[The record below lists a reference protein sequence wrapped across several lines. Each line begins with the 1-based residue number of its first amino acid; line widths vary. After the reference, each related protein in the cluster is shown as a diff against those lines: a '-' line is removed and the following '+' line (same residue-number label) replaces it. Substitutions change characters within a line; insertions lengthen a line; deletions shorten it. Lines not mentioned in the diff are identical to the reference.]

1 MKRRVSF
8 LIILLALFTVSAS
21 ASLSAPTSAEVE
33 SDNPFFEGYDE
44 EVVVFEFTGDRFQSD
59 EITIQ
64 PEDINDRI
72 QGEISEPITISISN
86 VNTKAQ
92 YAVKDA
98 GDEPI
103 RRVDFLLKRWQ
114 WEDEYS
120 WVPTEDERKE
130 IAQQWAYNN
139 CGIVSDMATE
149 IPYRYYEKFSGF
161 LGSELDGWAYCS
173 RFDTIEAQIGELQST
188 PDVIMETSFQVE
200 DASSSETVT
209 ITSGQ
214 SEGEVGTTTLE
225 TSSGESYAKINW
237 MGGLESGFEYPVPV
251 DEKVAFSNDYENNF
265 RLIQRSEYDEQYPS
279 ILSEVDDK
287 STYEEWHNEYET
299 AEGRSNREGSLENA
313 YNNDI
318 LDVVQTYKQSEFFE
332 YADSNAELFN
342 GAGKLTDGVVE
353 ISGDRETA
361 YPRFQVIVKAEE
373 VGWTIPSADPVVEDV
388 RYPDTFEEGSIGQVD
403 IDVRNEGDGALD
415 GSAYI
420 NSCTDEFTSLG
431 TSRGVTVEP
440 GETETVSVDVS
451 FATGSYN
458 SSTVSGSCDVHVK
471 DLRSEEVITN
481 TIELEGEQ
489 APECT
494 AERET
499 RSITTEGEPIINP
512 ETGEE
517 TGEAVGGR
525 MGIYICGGESL
536 QRNLVVECAEGE
548 SISSE
553 NGELTCTDHT
563 EEDDDGDNDDNNG
576 GSGFL
581 DSLFNSLGVDDPRDV
596 ASEQGFFSGIL
607 QTTHLGLALGVAL
620 VTGVVSY
627 TAARWIDGE
636 RRSSGGFN
644 PFASRGGRVE
654 QGNIAI
660 GVIAGLIG
668 GLLGLGLGLGIP
680 LGVQVIAIIVYLLAK
695 ASPLPI

>member
-8 LIILLALFTVSAS
+8 LIILIALFTVSAS

-33 SDNPFFEGYDE
+33 SDNPFFEGSE
-44 EVVVFEFTGDRFQSD
+44 EVLVFEFTGDRFQSD
-59 EITIQ
+59 EVTIQ
-64 PEDINDRI
+64 PEDINGQI
-72 QGEISEPITISISN
+72 QGEISEPVTISISN
-86 VNTKAQ
+86 VETKAQ
-92 YAVKDA
+92 YAVQDA
-98 GDEPI
+98 GDEPV
-103 RRVDFLLKRWQ
+103 RRIDFLHNYWD
-114 WEDEYS
+114 WTEEYS
-120 WVPTEDERKE
+120 NYPPSEKERADK
-130 IAQQWAYNN
+130 AQQWAYDN
-139 CGIVSDMATE
+139 CGIVSDTATE
-149 IPYRYYEKFSGF
+149 IPYRYYEERYSLF
-161 LGSELDGWAYCS
+161 GSYIEAWAYCS
-173 RFDTIEAQIGELQST
+173 RFDTIEAQVGELQST
-188 PDVIMETSFQVE
+188 PDIIMETSFEVNE
-200 DASSSETVT
+200 GESSKTVT

-214 SEGEVGTTTLE
+214 DEGEVGTATLE
-225 TSSGESYAKINW
+225 TSTGEPFAKINW
-237 MGGLESGFEYPVPV
+237 MGGLESGFNYPNPI

-287 STYEEWHNEYET
+287 STYDEWHNEYET
-299 AEGRSNREGSLENA
+299 AEGKKNNERSLERA

-318 LDVVQTYKQSEFFE
+318 LDVVQTYEQSEFFE

-353 ISGDRETA
+353 ISGDRETV
-361 YPRFQVIVKAEE
+361 YPQFQVIVKAEE

-431 TSRGVTVEP
+431 TSRGVNVDA

-494 AERET
+494 AGRET

-512 ETGEE
+512 DTGEE

-525 MGIYICGGESL
+525 MGIYICGEESL
-536 QRNLVVECAEGE
+536 QRDLVMECAEGE

-553 NGELTCTDHT
+553 NGELTCADHT
-563 EEDDDGDNDDNNG
+563 EEDDDGGNDDNG

-581 DSLFNSLGVDDPRDV
+581 DGLFNSLGVDNPLDV
-596 ASEQGFFSGIL
+596 FSEDGWFAGIL
-607 QTTHLGLALGVAL
+607 QTIHLGLAVGVAL
-620 VTGVVSY
+620 VTGFISY
-627 TAARWIDGE
+627 TVARWIDGV
-636 RRSSGGFN
+636 RQSSGGFN
-644 PFASRGGRVE
+644 LFSSGEGSLVE
-654 QGNIAI
+654 QGNMAV

-680 LGVQVIAIIVYLLAK
+680 LGVQVIAIIVYGLAK